1 MSVAGRGLVHG
12 MQILIDDVRDS
23 FTQPIRVIVEHGLS
37 TVPNAAHTLVH
48 NLDDRAVLPLGLII
62 KRGGTASHV
71 SGVLVKEVHPLVLD
85 MQPVHVCVGLGITL
99 PPSMAIRYIL
109 SAPLKRIRIINDYLV
124 YKKEGNLPFFKTSH
138 QLIGN
143 PPAILRS
150 PRG

>member
-1 MSVAGRGLVHG
+1 
-12 MQILIDDVRDS
+12 
-23 FTQPIRVIVEHGLS
+23 
-37 TVPNAAHTLVH
+37 
-48 NLDDRAVLPLGLII
+48 
-62 KRGGTASHV
+62 
-71 SGVLVKEVHPLVLD
+71 VHPLVLG

-124 YKKEGNLPFFKTSH
+124 YKKEGNLPLFKTSH